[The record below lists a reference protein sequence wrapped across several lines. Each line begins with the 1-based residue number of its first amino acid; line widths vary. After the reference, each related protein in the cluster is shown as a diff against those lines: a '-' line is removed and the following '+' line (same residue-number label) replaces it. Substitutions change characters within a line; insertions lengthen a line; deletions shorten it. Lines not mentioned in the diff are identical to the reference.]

1 MISQNKIT
9 ISLIIFF
16 FSVILLI
23 IFVIYPLFGEIK
35 ENSKELILQKKNMT
49 TLQLKIEN
57 LENFKSLYEKYRPSL
72 EKIDNLFVDPEVPIE
87 FIAFLEKTAEET
99 QIEIKISPVSLKKS
113 TDDLWSFI
121 AFQITSNS
129 SFPNFLKFLEKL
141 ETSPYLVRIQ
151 NLSIHRLTEKE
162 IPSEIDTRAIFSI
175 KTHTQ

>member
-16 FSVILLI
+16 LSVILLI

-35 ENSKELILQKKNMT
+35 ENSKELILHKKNMT
-49 TLQLKIEN
+49 TLQLKIKN

-72 EKIDNLFVDPEVPIE
+72 EKIDNLFVDPEVPVE
-87 FIAFLEKTAEET
+87 FIAFLERTAEET
-99 QIEIKISPVSLKKS
+99 QVGIKISSISLGKNAN
-113 TDDLWSFI
+113 DPWSFN

-129 SFPNFLKFLEKL
+129 SFATFLKFLEKL

-151 NLSIHRLTEKE
+151 NLNIYRLAEEE
-162 IPSEIDTRAIFSI
+162 INTRAVFSI
-175 KTHTQ
+175 KAYTQ